1 LRLEELEG
9 LVVVLQDPTN
19 IDKVSKINITDLT
32 KIDEDHLVIEYD
44 LVSRMY
50 AVIAM
55 LAGYAQNKE
64 ARAKFLLEAEQAQL
78 DTKVRYELKSSTEK
92 VTESMIATK
101 VRSSKEYQRRYSDW
115 LEARK
120 QHIILSKL
128 ESALQ
133 LKKDLLISLAADIRA
148 SNRS

>member
-1 LRLEELEG
+1 MRLEELEG